1 MKTSSKTKILTTSS
15 LLIAMATVLSFI
27 KVWNMPWGGSVTLMS
42 MVPITVIS
50 FKYGVR
56 RGLFCGFVYSLIQLA
71 IGIAVD
77 GLLGWGLTAGLLASC
92 VFLDYIFAFTILGI
106 AGIFAKKGLW
116 GIISGSALAVFLRF
130 CSHVL
135 SGVYVFASA
144 GKLWDGFETSNTWLY
159 SIVYNGV
166 YMLPELILTVLGIY
180 ILFKAPKT
188 AEFLL
193 KE

>member
-56 RGLFCGFVYSLIQLA
+56 RGLFCGFVYSLIQLT

-77 GLLGWGLTAGLLASC
+77 GLLGWGLTAGMLASC

-106 AGIFAKKGLW
+106 AGIFVKKGLW

-135 SGVYVFASA
+135 SGV
-144 GKLWDGFETSNTWLY
+144 
-159 SIVYNGV
+159 
-166 YMLPELILTVLGIY
+166 
-180 ILFKAPKT
+180 
-188 AEFLL
+188 
-193 KE
+193 